1 MVAQFWWDRKGLEE
15 GTMKISKILPVA
27 AAFLVLA
34 WPVATPAQTGDDA
47 AAKNAK
53 QARAKLDAMVQAL
66 GGHAWLD
73 MKNQLRQGAIA
84 AFFHST
90 PDAGTTEYL

>member
-1 MVAQFWWDRKGLEE
+1 
-15 GTMKISKILPVA
+15 MKISKILPVA

-53 QARAKLDAMVQAL
+53 QAK
-66 GGHAWLD
+66 
-73 MKNQLRQGAIA
+73 KAIVS
-84 AFFHST
+84 FST
-90 PDAGTTEYL
+90 RPSRDILFLFKSTLNRFNWSR